1 MGARKQKEKGAA
13 KTAYAFRNVFVLGG
27 GAWGTALA
35 QTVRRAG
42 RDVTLWAYELETVEE
57 INDHHTNRVYLP
69 GVTLDPAIKATAAM
83 RDAAS
88 ADVILLVSPTQFV
101 RPVLEE
107 LRPHCRPKVPI
118 VVCTKGLDQESGKV
132 ITEVVRECLP
142 EAPVAVLSGPS
153 FAGEVARNLPV
164 ALTLAC
170 ADQVLAHALAT
181 AIGHKTFRLYWT
193 DDVLGA
199 QIGGAVKNVLAIAAG
214 IVSGRNLGSSA
225 HAALTTRGFAELARF
240 GTKLGARFETM
251 TGLSGLGDL
260 ILTCSSPQS
269 RNMSLG
275 QALGQGRKLE
285 EILGSRRSVTEGYH
299 SAAAVVAVARENGV
313 EMPICEAVSNVLN
326 GKLRVEEAIEAVLS
340 RPIRP
345 ESDYPAMAAHMLI

>member
-1 MGARKQKEKGAA
+1 MSTKKRKEKPL
-13 KTAYAFRNVFVLGG
+13 KETAYSFQHIGVLGG

-42 RDVTLWAYELETVEE
+42 REATLWAYEFETVEE
-57 INDHHTNRVYLP
+57 INRHHTNRVYLP
-69 GVTLDPAIKATAAM
+69 GVTIDPRIKATAKA
-83 RDAAS
+83 RDVAQ
-88 ADVILLVSPTQFV
+88 ADVLLVVVPAQFV
-101 RPVLEE
+101 RSVVEDVAPHVKEGTPV
-107 LRPHCRPKVPI
+107 VI
-118 VVCTKGLDQESGKV
+118 CTKGLESASGK
-132 ITEVVRECLP
+132 IMTDVVAECLP
-142 EAPVAVLSGPS
+142 SAPLAVLSGPS

-170 ADQVLAHALAT
+170 GDQKLGHALAG

-193 DDVLGA
+193 DDILGA

-214 IVSGRNLGSSA
+214 IVDGRHLGASA

-275 QALGQGRKLE
+275 QSLGQGKALQDVM
-285 EILGSRRSVTEGYH
+285 GSRKSVTEGYH
-299 SAAAVVAVARENGV
+299 SAAAVVALARERGV
-313 EMPICEAVSNVLN
+313 EMPICEAVNSVLT
-326 GKLRVEEAIEAVLS
+326 GQMKLDAAIEAVLS
-340 RPIRP
+340 RPFRA
-345 ESDYPAMAAHMLI
+345 EADYPAMAAHMLI